1 MSRDINV
8 CDSAPSEP
16 AQCNALALGL
26 MRGWLLALA
35 WPRIVDVMVCNW
47 WRIGRGL

>member
-1 MSRDINV
+1 MSRENTP
-8 CDSAPSEP
+8 CATAPRAV
-16 AQCNALALGL
+16 AQCDALALGL

-35 WPRIVDVMVCNW
+35 WPRVVDVMVCNW